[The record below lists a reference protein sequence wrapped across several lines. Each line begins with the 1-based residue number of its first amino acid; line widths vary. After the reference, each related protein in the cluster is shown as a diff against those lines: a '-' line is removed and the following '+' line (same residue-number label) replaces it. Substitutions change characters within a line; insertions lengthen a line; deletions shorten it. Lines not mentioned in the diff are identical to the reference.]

1 MTKENQPASETKTYV
16 RFDIVQRLQ
25 HIIFLISF
33 TVLGFTGLPQK
44 FPLSPISLGI
54 FKVLGGIETA
64 RLIHHTSAIVMMI
77 VSVFHVLEVLYRIIV
92 LRTPIAM
99 IPWITDLIH
108 VYEDVLYYLGLR
120 KHKAYY
126 GRYSYA
132 EKAEYLAL
140 IWGTV
145 VMGLTGF
152 MMWNPLS
159 TLRILPGEA
168 VPAAKA
174 AHGGEA
180 VLAVLAIIIWHFYHV
195 HVKHLNP
202 SMFTGKLSQEEM
214 EHEHPAELARLN
226 SDNQPAP
233 IPPAV
238 LRKRQ
243 YAYAPIA
250 IVILALF
257 SYGFYYFVGYESTA
271 VVNPQFQPT
280 LPVYVPQTAT
290 PQPTAT
296 STPTSSPT
304 PVPTATSVSVT
315 EDSATSSATDIPA
328 AAGITWDADISPL
341 LAQKCLMC
349 HGASASGG
357 LNLSTYAD
365 AVKGGVSGPV
375 FTAGDS
381 ANSLAVIK
389 FEGGKHP
396 YAALSPDE
404 LAQLKAWMDGGML
417 EK

>member
-1 MTKENQPASETKTYV
+1 MAKEPQSSETKTYV
-16 RFDIVQRLQ
+16 RFDTVQRLQ

-44 FPLSPISLGI
+44 FPLSPISVGL
-54 FKVLGGIETA
+54 FKVFGGIEMT
-64 RLIHHTSAIVMMI
+64 RQIHHTSAIVMMI
-77 VSVFHVLEVLYRIIV
+77 VSVFHVLEVLYRVIV
-92 LRTPIAM
+92 LRTPISM
-99 IPWITDLIH
+99 IPWISDAVH

-140 IWGTV
+140 IWGTI

-152 MMWNPLS
+152 MMWNPIS

-180 VLAVLAIIIWHFYHV
+180 ILAVLAIIIWHFYHV
-195 HVKHLNP
+195 HIKHLNP
-202 SMFTGKLSQEEM
+202 SMFTGKLSHEEM
-214 EHEHPAELARLN
+214 EHEHPAELAHIN
-226 SDNQPAP
+226 SDKQPAP

-243 YAYAPIA
+243 YVYAPIA
-250 IVILALF
+250 IAILVAF

-271 VVNPQFQPT
+271 VVSPQLQPT

-290 PQPTAT
+290 PLPPTAT
-296 STPTSSPT
+296 PTST
-304 PVPTATSVSVT
+304 PVPTATPVPVTEDAASTSATELPAAVSVT
-315 EDSATSSATDIPA
+315 WD
-328 AAGITWDADISPL
+328 AGIGPL
-341 LAQKCLMC
+341 FTQKCIMC
-349 HGASASGG
+349 HAATASGG

-365 AVKGGVSGPV
+365 AMKGGASGPS
-375 FTAGDS
+375 FTPGDS
-381 ANSLAVIK
+381 ANNPMIAK

-396 YAALSPDE
+396 YAALSAEE
-404 LAQLKAWMDGGML
+404 LDLIKSWLDSGSL